1 MINDQLFKIGFIKK
15 KLDKKNLLN
24 INSIKNKIKL
34 FTKKQLNLKNNFQLN
49 EIHNLFNLSNFNDF
63 RLKQISM
70 INKIPNVN
78 QILFDVFKNDL
89 VEIFGPDISGQKN
102 INLAIQRPNDI
113 DRPQLHRDAPPG
125 SKYEIVIW
133 APLVNCKKSMN
144 MIFFPIKNTNHVKN
158 SLLKKSLSQDQ
169 IAKKYGKKIKNVN
182 YGEYLIFLA
191 KVYHY
196 IPINEENSTRWSLN
210 FRYKNT
216 FTPYGKKG
224 FLDYFEPMN
233 YSKMTEIALEDNEK

>member
-1 MINDQLFKIGFIKK
+1 MINNHLYEIGFIKK
-15 KLDKKNLLN
+15 KLDKKKLKSINL
-24 INSIKNKIKL
+24 IKNKIKL
-34 FTKKQLNLKNNFQLN
+34 FAKKQLNLKNNFHLR

-63 RLKQISM
+63 RLNQINM
-70 INKIPNVN
+70 INKLPNIN
-78 QILFDVFKNDL
+78 QILFDIFKNDL

-102 INLAIQRPNDI
+102 INLAIQRPKDI

-125 SKYEIVIW
+125 SKYEVVIW
-133 APLVNCKKSMN
+133 APLVNCSKSMN
-144 MIFFPIKNTNHVKN
+144 MIFFPIKKTNLVKK
-158 SLLKKSLSQDQ
+158 SLLNKRLSQDQ

-196 IPINEENSTRWSLN
+196 IPINKENSTRWSLN